1 MGKMTQAHCGRAC
14 EMGNI
19 RGYLGKTL
27 NATGVSTKGVFLKS

>member
-27 NATGVSTKGVFLKS
+27 NATECPPKSHEEFF